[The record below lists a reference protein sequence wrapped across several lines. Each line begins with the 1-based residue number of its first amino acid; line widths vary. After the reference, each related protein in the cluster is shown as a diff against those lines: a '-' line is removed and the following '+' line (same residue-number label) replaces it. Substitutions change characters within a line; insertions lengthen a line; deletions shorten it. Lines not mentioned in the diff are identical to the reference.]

1 MCIRKCQSMLLASLL
16 CLLSVFAFVS
26 ASAQAQTQAQTQAQ
40 NLSYSLGAGDLIY
53 ISVYEEEDLSFEVL
67 IGESGNVT
75 FPFLGEIRV
84 TGNTTNGV
92 ESIISRGLIDGE
104 FLIRPEVTVNIVEYR
119 PFYIDGEVEDPGSYP
134 FEPGLTLRKAI
145 TIAGGFTERASRSK
159 ISIISAA
166 RESGEPVEAE
176 SLEVSV
182 NPGDIITVDSRFF

>member
-1 MCIRKCQSMLLASLL
+1 MLLASLL
-16 CLLSVFAFVS
+16 CLVSVFAFVS

-119 PFYIDGEVEDPGSYP
+119 PFYIDGEVEEPGSYP

-176 SLEVSV
+176 SLEISV